1 VNLTVTP
8 ERINRISNQVVE
20 KMTASLAEIDAI
32 NLQVRLL
39 SFNARI
45 EAAKAGDAGRT
56 FAVVAAEM
64 EELSHKTAAAAG
76 TLASE
81 SRAKLAE
88 LAAISQRL
96 ATDVRGQR
104 LSDLAMTNIELIDRN
119 LYERSCDVRWWA
131 TDPSVVEALENPTR
145 AGVLAQ
151 TSGRLATI
159 LKAYTVYY
167 DIVVADLTGRVL
179 VNGKP
184 RQFDSVGRN
193 VSTQTWFRSALAT
206 ASGDEF
212 GFESVH
218 ASPLVGQRRI
228 LSYSCGIRTGGQ
240 AQGQLLG
247 VLGILFNWDS
257 LAQTVVENTPLTP
270 EEKRG
275 TRVCIVD
282 NHGAL
287 LADTHQVP
295 TKERLAVFAAVE
307 AYRQKRGYKMLDH
320 GGDQTLVAFGVSPG
334 YETYASGW
342 CGMIVQDQTKFR
354 HGS

>member
-64 EELSHKTAAAAG
+64 EELSHQTAAAAG

-193 VSTQTWFRSALAT
+193 VSTKHGSGARWRQLRETSSASKRSRFAARRPKTHFILLLRHPHRRTSAGAIARSARHSFQLGFAR
-206 ASGDEF
+206 ANSGRE
-212 GFESVH
+212 H
-218 ASPLVGQRRI
+218 APHPRGEAGHQGLH
-228 LSYSCGIRTGGQ
+228 CG
-240 AQGQLLG
+240 
-247 VLGILFNWDS
+247 
-257 LAQTVVENTPLTP
+257 
-270 EEKRG
+270 
-275 TRVCIVD
+275 
-282 NHGAL
+282 
-287 LADTHQVP
+287 
-295 TKERLAVFAAVE
+295 
-307 AYRQKRGYKMLDH
+307 
-320 GGDQTLVAFGVSPG
+320 
-334 YETYASGW
+334 
-342 CGMIVQDQTKFR
+342 
-354 HGS
+354 